1 MKRLMSILLACL
13 LSVAASWA
21 ATENFDTWTETDTGG
36 YLAPSGTTLT
46 ATAVPRNQICYV
58 SKDFG
63 ADYWNGDFTVKFQF
77 VPGAVSHTNTT
88 SFLGLC
94 AFTDALYNW
103 YHLSVN
109 GGAGVTPVYSRDTTG
124 YKLFLWMVKSGSEWY
139 AFSDNIYVS
148 LGTTYYV
155 TFSRD
160 YDGGTYEKG
169 LYTLTVCT
177 GNYYGESGASLVG
190 QKTLDAPTAA
200 VQNFQYVL
208 TGLSKL
214 NGGVQ
219 TASGTISNLDL
230 SGAPSE
236 DPPSKVTGAYPPTTR
251 TIVSLSATVS
261 GRRRRGPRTTTC
273 ISASAAPTST
283 TATSA
288 IRRERATTQ
297 TWPMPQ
303 STTGGSTPTTPT
315 GPRRATAGTS
325 PRSRRPTRRPAWR
338 TLPQVGSRS
347 TPAATSPSPT
357 PTRSP

>member
-1 MKRLMSILLACL
+1 MRRWFSILLFCIAT
-13 LSVAASWA
+13 SAYG
-21 ATENFDTWTETDTGG
+21 ATENFTTWAETDTGG
-36 YLAPSGTTLT
+36 YLAPSGTSLV
-46 ATAVPRNQICYV
+46 ATSVPRNQICYV
-58 SKDFG
+58 YKNYG
-63 ADYWNGDFTVKFQF
+63 ASYWNGDFSVNFQF
-77 VPGAVSHTNTT
+77 VPGAVSHTSTD

-177 GNYYGESGASLVG
+177 GNYYGQSGASLVG
-190 QKTLDAPTAA
+190 QETLDAPSAA
-200 VQNFQYVL
+200 STDFQYVL
-208 TGLSKL
+208 TGLSKM

-236 DPPSKVTGAYPPTTR
+236 DPPSKVTGAYPPR
-251 TIVSLSATVS
+251 RHERCVSLGHRLLVGGG
-261 GRRRRGPRTTTC
+261 GRGQLRCLLRSDFRRHQRLLHRQPDGDELRPESCLRLRLPL
-273 ISASAAPTST
+273 AH
-283 TATSA
+283 
-288 IRRERATTQ
+288 RRQ
-297 TWPMPQ
+297 
-303 STTGGSTPTTPT
+303 
-315 GPRRATAGTS
+315 
-325 PRSRRPTRRPAWR
+325 
-338 TLPQVGSRS
+338 
-347 TPAATSPSPT
+347 
-357 PTRSP
+357 